1 MLLFTGDSPPFQLV
15 SDSEFHESFNLQ
27 VFNLIFFAPRIWDGH
42 FQMKKAPMMVPLF
55 KDLQILEVQEQ
66 GTLTLGLGL
75 GLGFKY
81 SCAWDHFRSEWHLI
95 YVLYY

>member
-55 KDLQILEVQEQ
+55 KDLQILEVQE
-66 GTLTLGLGL
+66 
-75 GLGFKY
+75 
-81 SCAWDHFRSEWHLI
+81 DHSSIRVHEIISDLNDI
-95 YVLYY
+95 